1 MPEAPLVL
9 IVEDDPSTNN
19 LIAGV
24 LRRAGYRSV
33 QAFTNEEGLQR
44 FSESTFSLITTDRG
58 HPGGESGI
66 AFVTQVRSMPNGR
79 LVPILMISGSLTG
92 ENELAAWRAG
102 VSGVMHKPFEAADL
116 IAEVGKLLSKASEKD
131 QTAHG
136 LGIEAPLEQPKEN
149 SAPAKLLTEAGK
161 LSSETSEKD
170 KTPPEAD
177 IEATSIPKEKSGV
190 RGWLLLLCIL
200 LTVVKGFGFLVTLV
214 QAIGHS
220 ETSLLYGFYA
230 LYFALGTLAGVLLW
244 AKARIAVTFAK
255 SYYVIQPYAV
265 SLFWIRMMTIDPSTT
280 SQGPS
285 VIIQAA
291 VFSVVW
297 FSYLT
302 FSRRVRNTYNVD
314 PAKRNTFL
322 ALIMGAAFGPL
333 GTIYF
338 HIRVFLMTVLGTLV
352 ATVLGVL
359 AARIFGFPLPPW
371 MGWVWLCF
379 FPIANAILAINWNDS
394 STYPGAEGIDWPSA
408 SAFGVVL
415 GIWVFRVIGIS
426 TAIYGAVRLF
436 GQHHVFLGIVLL
448 LLLPWA
454 MSLPAKWIMTVIA
467 AVVGLIVSARQSN
480 KA

>member
-9 IVEDDPSTNN
+9 IVEDDPFTND

-136 LGIEAPLEQPKEN
+136 LGIEAPIEQPKEN

-200 LTVVKGFGFLVTLV
+200 LTVVKGFGFLVTLI

-230 LYFALGTLAGVLLW
+230 LYFALGTLPASCYGPRHASQLH
-244 AKARIAVTFAK
+244 
-255 SYYVIQPYAV
+255 SP
-265 SLFWIRMMTIDPSTT
+265 SLTM
-280 SQGPS
+280 
-285 VIIQAA
+285 
-291 VFSVVW
+291 
-297 FSYLT
+297 L
-302 FSRRVRNTYNVD
+302 
-314 PAKRNTFL
+314 
-322 ALIMGAAFGPL
+322 
-333 GTIYF
+333 
-338 HIRVFLMTVLGTLV
+338 
-352 ATVLGVL
+352 
-359 AARIFGFPLPPW
+359 
-371 MGWVWLCF
+371 
-379 FPIANAILAINWNDS
+379 S
-394 STYPGAEGIDWPSA
+394 SPMRCPCSG
-408 SAFGVVL
+408 
-415 GIWVFRVIGIS
+415 
-426 TAIYGAVRLF
+426 
-436 GQHHVFLGIVLL
+436 
-448 LLLPWA
+448 
-454 MSLPAKWIMTVIA
+454 
-467 AVVGLIVSARQSN
+467 
-480 KA
+480 